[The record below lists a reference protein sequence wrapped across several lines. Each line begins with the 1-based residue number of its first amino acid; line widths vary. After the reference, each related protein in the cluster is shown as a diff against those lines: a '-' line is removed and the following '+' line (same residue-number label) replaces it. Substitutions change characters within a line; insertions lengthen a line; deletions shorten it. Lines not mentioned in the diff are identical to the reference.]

1 MNKAKLREL
10 ASITASQKEISR
22 ETADLILS
30 KLTRAELKEY
40 LFLLKKS
47 MAERS
52 VRIRTASPPD
62 SEAEHDLRELF
73 RERDVDIRFETSK
86 SLGAGL
92 QILYRDDV
100 LELSARELVSRAIE
114 RIRENT

>member
-10 ASITASQKEISR
+10 ASLTVSQKEIPR
-22 ETADLILS
+22 DTADLILS

-40 LFLLKKS
+40 LFQLRKRI
-47 MAERS
+47 AERS
-52 VRIRTASPPD
+52 VRIRTAGVPD
-62 SEAEHDLRELF
+62 SQAERDLRELF
-73 RERDVDIRFETSK
+73 KEKDVDISFETSK

-92 QILYRDDV
+92 QIVYRDDV
-100 LELSARELVSRAIE
+100 LELSARELVSRAME